1 MVRGPFIQTRRQ
13 FLGTS
18 ASVAAAIAAG
28 IDELRGEEADR
39 EKTFTQ
45 DDRLVNLGII
55 GCGREGCW
63 LITNSLLSPKV
74 RYKAVCDIWPAR
86 REVAIVTCRRLTPKE
101 DFVEPKQYTE
111 YEEFLNDAAKNKI
124 EAVIV
129 AVPDWKHAEVS
140 NACLRAGYHVYC
152 EKEMDKTIEGA
163 RQMVLTARET
173 GLILQIGHQRHSN
186 PFYKLAYKLLHR
198 DRVCGRITHARG
210 QFNRNMNGRW
220 LDDNPEFDPTGWG
233 YATMS
238 HLRDWRLY
246 KKHGGGWM
254 ADLGSHQVD
263 VYNWMLDANPHSVMG
278 CGGIDYYIDESFEKG
293 PEGKKVR
300 TPYPNREWYDNV
312 MCIFEYPDVASKTG
326 GLIRIHYQVI
336 TTNKFDWFY
345 EVLFGTDGTLFLSSD
360 GGLIFREP
368 GAPKLAWDTEASK
381 TTVMGRD
388 SIQTGI
394 GRTLPA
400 GGRLFFHRHRDA
412 ADRIRVEKSK
422 TEHQR
427 SLEDF
432 IYALRTGIR
441 GGCSPED
448 GYVTTVACLTAG
460 EAAEKKAKIVFKPE
474 DFVVA

>member
-1 MVRGPFIQTRRQ
+1 MATGPFVQTRRR
-13 FLGTS
+13 FLGAS
-18 ASVAAAIAAG
+18 AAVTAAIAAG
-28 IDELRGEEADR
+28 VDQIRGEDADR
-39 EKTFTQ
+39 EKVFRKT
-45 DDRLVNLGII
+45 DRMVNLGII

-63 LITNSLLSPKV
+63 LMSNSLCIPNV
-74 RYKAVCDIWPAR
+74 RYKVVCDIWPHR
-86 REVAIVTCRRLTPKE
+86 RNVAAGIAKQLTPP
-101 DFVEPKQYTE
+101 DQYVEPVQYTD
-111 YEEFLNDAAKNKI
+111 YEKFIEDAEKNGI
-124 EAVIV
+124 EAVVV

-140 NACLRAGYHVYC
+140 NACLRGGLHVYC

-163 RQMVLTARET
+163 QEMVNTARET

-186 PFYKLAYKLLHR
+186 PFYKIAYKLLHK
-198 DRVCGRITHARG
+198 DKVCGRITHARG

-220 LDDNPEFDPTGWG
+220 LDDAPEFDPTPYG

-263 VYNWMLDANPHSVMG
+263 VFNWMLDAPPHSVMG
-278 CGGIDYYIDESFEKG
+278 CGGIDYYLDETFEKTVD
-293 PEGKKVR
+293 GKKVVK
-300 TPYPNREWYDNV
+300 PYPRREWYDNV
-312 MCIFEYPDVASKTG
+312 MCIFEYPDVTSRTG
-326 GLIRIHYQVI
+326 ALIRIHYQVI

-368 GAPKLAWDTEASK
+368 DVPKLAWETEATK
-381 TTVMGRD
+381 KTVMGLD
-388 SIQTGI
+388 TIETGV
-394 GRTLPA
+394 GRTLTQT
-400 GGRLFFHRHRDA
+400 GRLWFHRHRDP
-412 ADRIRVEKSK
+412 ADRIQIDVSK

-432 IYALRTGIR
+432 IYGLRTGFR

-448 GYVTTVACLTAG
+448 GYVTTVACLTASD
-460 EAAEKKAKIVFKPE
+460 AAEKKTKIVFKPE
-474 DFVVA
+474 DFVVM